1 MLEGHTENL
10 KSWFMTVLFKA
21 TVFIFIYTFGCDF
34 KFGVGNLG
42 FSLTKGGKT
51 MEQFIEKA
59 IEWASS
65 SGISAATA
73 LLILIFGIWGAKILR
88 GTTRRVMTKR
98 QVEPTLVKFGTNILY
113 AVLVV
118 FVVTASLNNLGIQT
132 TSIIAVLGAA
142 GLAIG
147 LALQSSL
154 SNFAA
159 GVMILIFHPFRVGDF
174 IDGGGVMGSVEEL
187 GIFSTHL
194 KTPDNKSIFVP
205 NGNLAGNNLTNYT
218 RNETRRMDLV
228 VGVGYGEDVRIVR
241 EVLLQ
246 IIAEDDRI
254 LKDPA
259 PKVAVLE
266 LADSSVNFAF
276 RPWVRTDQYWDIYF
290 DTMEKIKLRLDEKGI
305 EIPFPQRDVHI
316 HQATE
321 VTAA

>member
-1 MLEGHTENL
+1 
-10 KSWFMTVLFKA
+10 V
-21 TVFIFIYTFGCDF
+21 
-34 KFGVGNLG
+34 
-42 FSLTKGGKT
+42 
-51 MEQFIEKA
+51 EQFIEKA

-65 SGISAATA
+65 SGISAVTG
-73 LLILIFGIWGAKILR
+73 LLILILGIWGARLVR
-88 GTTRRVMTKR
+88 GAIRRVLIKR
-98 QVEPTLVKFGTNILY
+98 QLEPTLVKFGSNFLY
-113 AVLVV
+113 GALVI
-118 FVVTASLNNLGIQT
+118 FVVTAALNNLGIQT

-142 GLAIG
+142 GLAVG

-159 GVMILIFHPFRVGDF
+159 GIMILIFHPFKVGDF
-174 IDGGGVMGSVEEL
+174 IDGGGVMGTVEEL
-187 GIFSTHL
+187 GVFISRL
-194 KTPDNKSIFVP
+194 RTPDNKVIFVP
-205 NGNLAGNNLTNYT
+205 NGKLAGDNITNYT
-218 RNETRRMDLV
+218 RNEMRRMDLV
-228 VGVGYGEDVRIVR
+228 VGVSYSEDVRIVK

-276 RPWVRTDQYWDIYF
+276 RPWVPTDLYWDIYF

-316 HQATE
+316 HQAE

>member
-1 MLEGHTENL
+1 
-10 KSWFMTVLFKA
+10 
-21 TVFIFIYTFGCDF
+21 
-34 KFGVGNLG
+34 
-42 FSLTKGGKT
+42 
-51 MEQFIEKA
+51 MEQFMDKA

-65 SGISAATA
+65 SGISAITA
-73 LLILIFGIWGAKILR
+73 LAILFFGIWVAKILR
-88 GTTRRVMTKR
+88 GTTRRVMIKR
-98 QVEPTLVKFGTNILY
+98 EVEPTLVKFGTNILY
-113 AVLVV
+113 AVLVI
-118 FVVTASLNNLGIQT
+118 FVVTAALNNLGIQT

-187 GIFSTHL
+187 GIFTTHL

-205 NGNLAGNNLTNYT
+205 NGNLAGNNLTNFT

-228 VGVGYGEDVRIVR
+228 VGVGYGEDVRIVKD
-241 EVLLQ
+241 VLLQ

-266 LADSSVNFAF
+266 LADSSVNFTA
-276 RPWVRTDQYWDIYF
+276 RAWTVAGDYWSFYF
-290 DTMEKIKLRLDEKGI
+290 DTTEKVKKQMDAEGI
-305 EIPFPQRDVHI
+305 SIPFPQRDI
-316 HQATE
+316 HVYE
-321 VTAA
+321 HKE

>member
-1 MLEGHTENL
+1 
-10 KSWFMTVLFKA
+10 
-21 TVFIFIYTFGCDF
+21 
-34 KFGVGNLG
+34 
-42 FSLTKGGKT
+42 
-51 MEQFIEKA
+51 MEQFIEKV
-59 IEWASS
+59 IEWVSS
-65 SGISAATA
+65 SGISAVTA
-73 LLILIFGIWGAKILR
+73 LLILIFGIWASKILQN
-88 GTTRRVMTKR
+88 TTRRVMTKR
-98 QVEPTLVKFGTNILY
+98 EIEPTLVKFGTNILY

-118 FVVTASLNNLGIQT
+118 FVVTAALNNLGIQT

-205 NGNLAGNNLTNYT
+205 NGNLAGNNLTNFT

-228 VGVGYGEDVRIVR
+228 VGVGYSEDVRAVK

-276 RPWVRTDQYWDIYF
+276 RPWVSTAQYWDIYF
-290 DTMEKIKLRLDEKGI
+290 DTMEKIKLRLDDEGI
-305 EIPFPQRDVHI
+305 EIPFPQRGGWFI
-316 HQATE
+316 T
-321 VTAA
+321 